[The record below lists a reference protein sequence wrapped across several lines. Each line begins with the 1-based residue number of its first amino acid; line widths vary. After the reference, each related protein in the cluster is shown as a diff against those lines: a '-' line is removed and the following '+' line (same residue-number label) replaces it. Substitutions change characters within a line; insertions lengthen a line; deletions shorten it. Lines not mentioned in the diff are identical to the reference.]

1 MISLAVFYT
10 VLSFISAL
18 ITIVS
23 ISMFE
28 FFRLRIIHKSSV
40 EEFNKIFGAMMFN
53 NPRRFT
59 IAFLSLSIG
68 ALILAVGFVINFI
81 LSFYIQTPVVW
92 EAFSG
97 VTLVLVA
104 IFFLFFTGV
113 YKVKV
118 WKLYL

>member
-53 NPRRFT
+53 NPHRFT